1 MIARLVFSSVTAWFL
16 VVAPAQACVVYCQSG
31 LPRVVSAD
39 IVEIASQRAAQW
51 PAAIPSKFTQSVKQA
66 QPAQILQQQPP
77 VFNQQQPQQISQ
89 QPQQQPQQ
97 FSQQPQQQPQQFSQQ
112 PQQQPQFFQQA
123 QLPPQQTQQLS
134 QQPQAQPASYQ
145 PQTVRCQTPQGA
157 CMIIGAPGTS
167 CQCQDRRGNLYSGV
181 TR

>member
-16 VVAPAQACVVYCQSG
+16 VVAPAQACVVYCKSG

-77 VFNQQQPQQISQ
+77 VFNQQQPQQI
-89 QPQQQPQQ
+89 
-97 FSQQPQQQPQQFSQQ
+97 SQQPQQQPQQFSQQ